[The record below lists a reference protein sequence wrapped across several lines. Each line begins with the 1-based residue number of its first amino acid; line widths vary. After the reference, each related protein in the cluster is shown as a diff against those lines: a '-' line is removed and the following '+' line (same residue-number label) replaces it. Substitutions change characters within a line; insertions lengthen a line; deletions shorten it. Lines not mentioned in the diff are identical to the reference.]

1 MHHKL
6 AAYQCSHAKGTALLV
21 PRIDTEA
28 PAVCC
33 FLQAVAT
40 CMSLIVKAMPLSLCH
55 QLLLPFFYQLCRD
68 SNWRVRRA
76 CSLDLPRLAQALQEQ
91 QQQEQR
97 RQEQQQ
103 QQADIQTSSTSSI
116 FLLPLDGSCC
126 QKTSSCLRT
135 IRMAAELGSLSSSNL
150 MAGGAHTRN
159 KSSSAVTV
167 PLRST
172 AEIMTKHPMHSSL
185 IMDGLL
191 HGSESQPSLA
201 MPSSSQPQPTLL
213 ASSDAHNSD
222 GEQQQQLEGST
233 GSQQQQQQGREDE
246 AADEASSCPLQR
258 AAALLHDCWC
268 ALRQCMEL
276 LSADSSHWVKVAAM
290 AGLGPFMLLLPGCQ
304 VGQLLLGRF
313 TSMAGS
319 TVVIYEISVA
329 LSCAQHFGALAM
341 RLGPER
347 WADMR
352 CAVARGPR
360 CSSGWSQ
367 QHFCGSCLRI
377 SDCSACAAAE
387 VALAAE
393 TGPAHQQLH

>member
-1 MHHKL
+1 
-6 AAYQCSHAKGTALLV
+6 
-21 PRIDTEA
+21 
-28 PAVCC
+28 
-33 FLQAVAT
+33 
-40 CMSLIVKAMPLSLCH
+40 MSLIVKAMPLSLCH

-91 QQQEQR
+91 QHQEQQR
-97 RQEQQQ
+97 QQQ
-103 QQADIQTSSTSSI
+103 QQASSEANSCSSSSSSS
-116 FLLPLDGSCC
+116 FEQPLDGSCC

-135 IRMAAELGSLSSSNL
+135 IRMSAELGSLSSSNL
-150 MAGGAHTRN
+150 MAFGAHHRN
-159 KSSSAVTV
+159 KSSSAVNV
-167 PLRST
+167 PPRST

-191 HGSESQPSLA
+191 HGSDSQPNLA
-201 MPSSSQPQPTLL
+201 TPSSSQPQPTLL
-213 ASSDAHNSD
+213 ASSEAHNSD
-222 GEQQQQLEGST
+222 SEQQQQQQDGSP
-233 GSQQQQQQGREDE
+233 GSQQQQQQQQSHSDGE
-246 AADEASSCPLQR
+246 ADAASSCPLQR
-258 AAALLHDCWC
+258 ATPLLHDCWC

-304 VGQLLLGRF
+304 VGQMLLGRF

-352 CAVARGPR
+352 WVNRHAGNAGAPVCQSLLCCWVGGCLHACKA
-360 CSSGWSQ
+360 SQ
-367 QHFCGSCLRI
+367 LLIYYVVSQ
-377 SDCSACAAAE
+377 
-387 VALAAE
+387 
-393 TGPAHQQLH
+393 

>member
-1 MHHKL
+1 VL
-6 AAYQCSHAKGTALLV
+6 
-21 PRIDTEA
+21 R
-28 PAVCC
+28 
-33 FLQAVAT
+33 LQVVAT
-40 CMSLIVKAMPLSLCH
+40 CMSLIVKALPLSLCH

-91 QQQEQR
+91 QHQEQQR
-97 RQEQQQ
+97 QQQ
-103 QQADIQTSSTSSI
+103 QQQQQQQVGIETNSCSGSSSSSS
-116 FLLPLDGSCC
+116 FEPPLDGSCC

-135 IRMAAELGSLSSSNL
+135 IRMSAELGSTSSSNL
-150 MAGGAHTRN
+150 MAFGAHSRKN
-159 KSSSAVTV
+159 SSSAVNV
-167 PLRST
+167 PPRST

-191 HGSESQPSLA
+191 HGSDSQPNLA
-201 MPSSSQPQPTLL
+201 TPSSSQPQPTLL
-213 ASSDAHNSD
+213 ASSEAHNSD
-222 GEQQQQLEGST
+222 SEQQQPQPDGSP
-233 GSQQQQQQGREDE
+233 GSQQQRKAHSNGEADDE
-246 AADEASSCPLQR
+246 VSSCPLQR
-258 AAALLHDCWC
+258 AAPLLHDCWC

-304 VGQLLLGRF
+304 VGQMLLGRF

-352 CAVARGPR
+352 WV
-360 CSSGWSQ
+360 
-367 QHFCGSCLRI
+367 
-377 SDCSACAAAE
+377 
-387 VALAAE
+387 
-393 TGPAHQQLH
+393 T